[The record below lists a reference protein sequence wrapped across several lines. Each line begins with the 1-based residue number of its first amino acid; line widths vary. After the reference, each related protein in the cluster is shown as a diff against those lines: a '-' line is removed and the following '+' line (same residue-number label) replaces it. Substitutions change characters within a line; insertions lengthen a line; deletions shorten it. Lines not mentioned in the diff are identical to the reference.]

1 MNNISFASE
10 GPIMDG
16 TWYNP
21 QNGDSFTVRDTFFEN
36 NQLIVKT
43 TDGRMLDYNF
53 IQNYVKSDKPI
64 QKIDKQPD
72 IPKEVSDLLIK
83 DDNSGMLE
91 DDKNL
96 IRPNLG
102 NISEQRNQAQQQ
114 DTDLAII
121 VKALSKRAKPVI
133 DFNIKWNEY
142 PENEIDM
149 LMNLM
154 EIDKDKIINYYTS
167 NIDIQLIKND
177 IQKSLEKYINKKIT
191 KVEPPKT
198 EPTEQPKKT
207 KKSK

>member
-102 NISEQRNQAQQQ
+102 NISEQRNQVQQQ

-121 VKALSKRAKPVI
+121 VKALSKRTKPVI

-142 PENEIDM
+142 PENEVDM

-198 EPTEQPKKT
+198 ESTEQPKKT

>member
-102 NISEQRNQAQQQ
+102 NISEQRNQVQQQ

-121 VKALSKRAKPVI
+121 VKALSKRTKPVI

-142 PENEIDM
+142 PENEVDM

>member
-10 GPIMDG
+10 GPIMNG

-121 VKALSKRAKPVI
+121 VKALSKRTKPVI

>member
-121 VKALSKRAKPVI
+121 VKALSKRTKPVI

-191 KVEPPKT
+191 KIEPPKT